1 MGMET
6 ATRLASACPCTE
18 EKHVMAVRLFVG
30 NLPYD
35 VTEAELRAHFAAIGP
50 LAYLSLAT
58 DRDTGKPRGF
68 AFVEFS
74 ARADAEDAIRRLN
87 DQAFKG
93 RALVVN
99 EARARDAHAP
109 PSAPRPAAPRP
120 SVAADTSAGDG
131 RDFGPNAAPRR
142 RRTLAKGAPQAE
154 HRPKRPLYKRAAG
167 PVRFSTED
175 DDGNEEE
182 GRGARG
188 ARQRADADEHDT
200 A

>member
-1 MGMET
+1 MAVPHGHGDRDVSRERRVHAPFT
-6 ATRLASACPCTE
+6 Q
-18 EKHVMAVRLFVG
+18 EKHGMAVRLFVG

-50 LAYLSLAT
+50 LSYISLAT

-99 EARARDAHAP
+99 EARARDAPAP
-109 PSAPRPAAPRP
+109 PSPAPTGRGGHAPRSWPGLRPRRGPAA
-120 SVAADTSAGDG
+120 SASAGEAG
-131 RDFGPNAAPRR
+131 CVSRA
-142 RRTLAKGAPQAE
+142 RTETP
-154 HRPKRPLYKRAAG
+154 H
-167 PVRFSTED
+167 
-175 DDGNEEE
+175 
-182 GRGARG
+182 
-188 ARQRADADEHDT
+188 
-200 A
+200 

>member
-1 MGMET
+1 
-6 ATRLASACPCTE
+6 
-18 EKHVMAVRLFVG
+18 MAVRLFVG

-50 LAYLSLAT
+50 LLYLSLAT

-74 ARADAEDAIRRLN
+74 ARADAEEAMRRLN
-87 DQAFKG
+87 NQAFKG

-120 SVAADTSAGDG
+120 PIAADTSTEAG
-131 RDFGPNAAPRR
+131 RDFGPDAPPRR
-142 RRTLAKGAPQAE
+142 RRPPAKRAAKAE
-154 HRPKRPLYKRAAG
+154 RGPKRPMYKRAPG
-167 PVRFSTED
+167 PVRFSAGD
-175 DDGNEEE
+175 DDGDEEE
-182 GRGARG
+182 ERGAHG